1 MTAMVRTFVAIP
13 LPQPVKA
20 AIRRLQTGL
29 KPSMPAIRWSAPD
42 NLHLTLRFLGDQP
55 EDSLEKLGDT
65 VLSVGDSICCF
76 SLTFSGI
83 DAFPSWHRGRILW
96 IGLEQPELVSQLHQ
110 KLSDGLL
117 QIGIPEESRPFRP
130 HLTIGRCRQLMPL
143 PQVPNGVLTRPI
155 AEFRVERLVLYQ
167 SRLTP
172 QGARHTELCSAR
184 LRH

>member
-13 LPQPVKA
+13 LPQSVKS

-29 KPSMPAIRWSAPD
+29 KPSMPGIRWSAPG
-42 NLHLTLRFLGDQP
+42 NLRLTLRFLGDQP

-65 VLSVGDSICCF
+65 VLSVGNSSCCF

-96 IGLEQPELVSQLHQ
+96 LGLERPELVSQLHQ
-110 KLSDGLL
+110 KLSDGLQKL
-117 QIGIPEESRPFRP
+117 GIPEEPRPFRP
-130 HLTIGRCRQLMPL
+130 HLTIGRCRQVMSL
-143 PQVPNGVLTRPI
+143 PQLPDRIRNQPV
-155 AEFRVERLVLYQ
+155 AKFRVERLALYQ

-172 QGARHTELCSAR
+172 QGARHTELCSVR
-184 LRH
+184 LAP